1 MPELFLGRHEYIRYL
16 CLLREYRKMGYDV
29 DRIDVGG
36 ENEQPGNEMTRASQ
50 DTGNESLALALL
62 CGYP

>member
-1 MPELFLGRHEYIRYL
+1 
-16 CLLREYRKMGYDV
+16 MGYDV